1 MTLELQN
8 IGVFNIKRFY
18 LHFSIYIFSTVTMN
32 RNIHIAS
39 FRHFRR
45 TASRLP
51 KFYISK
57 YFLKFIWLS
66 PTVYKFDIHKYWNII
81 SLKKVSGLKKPSGE
95 FLA

>member
-1 MTLELQN
+1 
-8 IGVFNIKRFY
+8 
-18 LHFSIYIFSTVTMN
+18 MN

-51 KFYISK
+51 KLYISK

-95 FLA
+95 LFGLNPKINAKKHIFER